1 MIEEG
6 HGFAG
11 ARRASGGLGGPS
23 RPPILLDVRGV
34 SARYGH
40 IGVLHDVTLQVNEGE
55 IVSVIGPNG
64 AGKTSLLKTLA
75 GVLPP
80 SGGEILLGGVSIGG
94 LPSYRVVRHGLAL
107 VPEGRR
113 IFADQSVRD
122 NLLLGAVS
130 RGRFDRLETA
140 LALFPVLRD
149 RLGTV
154 AGMLS
159 GGQQQM
165 LAIARGLMAGPRLL
179 LLDEPSLGLAPR
191 LVRETFDAVCR
202 IRDEGVSVLVVE
214 QLASLALQTAD
225 RAYVLERGRI
235 VASGPAAALAADPR
249 VVAVYLGSTPPSGRA
264 DE

>member
-1 MIEEG
+1 
-6 HGFAG
+6 
-11 ARRASGGLGGPS
+11 
-23 RPPILLDVRGV
+23 
-34 SARYGH
+34 
-40 IGVLHDVTLQVNEGE
+40 
-55 IVSVIGPNG
+55 
-64 AGKTSLLKTLA
+64 
-75 GVLPP
+75 
-80 SGGEILLGGVSIGG
+80 
-94 LPSYRVVRHGLAL
+94 VRHGLAL

-130 RGRFDRLETA
+130 RGSADRLEAA
-140 LALFPVLRD
+140 LALFPVLGE

-154 AGMLS
+154 AGTLS

-165 LAIARGLMAGPRLL
+165 LAIARGLMARPRVL

-191 LVRETFDAVCR
+191 LVRETFDAVGR

-214 QLASLALQTAD
+214 QLASLALERAD

-249 VVAVYLGSTPPSGRA
+249 VVAVYLGSTRSEPPPSGRA
-264 DE
+264 DG

>member
-1 MIEEG
+1 MT
-6 HGFAG
+6 
-11 ARRASGGLGGPS
+11 
-23 RPPILLDVRGV
+23 LLHVRGV
-34 SARYGH
+34 CASYGR
-40 IGVLHDVTLQVNEGE
+40 IGVLHDITLEVGEGE

-75 GVLPP
+75 GVLAP
-80 SGGEILLGGVSIGG
+80 SAGDILLAGRSIAG

-122 NLLLGAVS
+122 NLRLGAVS
-130 RGRFDRLETA
+130 RGRPDRMEAA
-140 LALFPVLRD
+140 LALFPALRE
-149 RLGTV
+149 RLGHV
-154 AGMLS
+154 AGTLS

-191 LVRETFDAVCR
+191 LVRETFDAVAR

-214 QLASLALQTAD
+214 QLASLALERAD

-235 VASGPAAALAADPR
+235 VASGPAPALAADPR
-249 VVAVYLGSTPPSGRA
+249 VVAVYLGKTRPHPPSTPVDGA
-264 DE
+264 HE